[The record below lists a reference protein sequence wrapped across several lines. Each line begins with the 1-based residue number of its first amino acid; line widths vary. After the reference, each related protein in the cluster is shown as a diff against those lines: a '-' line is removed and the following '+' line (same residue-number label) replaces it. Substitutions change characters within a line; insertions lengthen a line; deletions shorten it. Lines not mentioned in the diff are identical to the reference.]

1 MLHDLSRV
9 LVVDGV
15 TGAGKSSVL
24 RALRSFLDVSP
35 RGPLTEFIY
44 EDDTL
49 GDIMDQVRDPE
60 WRKAP
65 SFDALEAVVMRV
77 EKALAAVPSR
87 RFVLERFHLTA
98 YALHPDWKRLKQ
110 YDRRLANLGARQI
123 LLTYPS
129 CLAEK
134 RAIERPDR
142 DSQQW
147 SAGMDDWYGSR
158 RSAVAAV
165 VQSQRRRW
173 SALQR
178 SALPFLHVDTR
189 ENRWTSYAEATLV
202 FWNDGAPVDGER
214 APRT

>member
-1 MLHDLSRV
+1 MAHDLSRI

-24 RALRSFLDVSP
+24 RALRSVLDVSP
-35 RGPLTEFIY
+35 RGALTEFIY

-65 SFDALEAVVMRV
+65 SFGALEAVLTRV
-77 EKALAAVPSR
+77 ERELAAVPSR

-98 YALHPDWKRLKQ
+98 YALYPDWRRLKR
-110 YDRRLANLGARQI
+110 YDRRLAELGARQI

-129 CLAEK
+129 ELAET

-142 DSQQW
+142 QGDQW

-165 VQSQRRRW
+165 IQSQRRRW
-173 SALQR
+173 TALQR

-189 ENRWTSYAEATLV
+189 EKRWTSYAQSALS
-202 FWNDGAPVDGER
+202 FWIDRALYEGEQ
-214 APRT
+214 APRR

>member
-1 MLHDLSRV
+1 MAHDLSRI

-24 RALRSFLDVSP
+24 RALRSVLDVSP
-35 RGPLTEFIY
+35 HGALTEFIY

-65 SFDALEAVVMRV
+65 SFGALEAIITRV
-77 EKALAAVPSR
+77 EKELAAVPSR

-98 YALHPDWKRLKQ
+98 YALYPDWRRLKR
-110 YDRRLANLGARQI
+110 YDRRLAELGARQI

-129 CLAEK
+129 ELAET

-142 DSQQW
+142 EGEQW

-165 VQSQRRRW
+165 IRSQRRRW

-189 ENRWTSYAEATLV
+189 EKRWTSYAQSALS
-202 FWNDGAPVDGER
+202 FWTDCALSEGDQ
-214 APRT
+214 APR